1 MFLRRIYANL
11 LYSFKVHLLIILII
25 LHLLLTI
32 VEAPVFVQEEEGDII
47 KFRRFRKSRSSVV
60 CSSVN

>member
-1 MFLRRIYANL
+1 MLLRRIYANIL
-11 LYSFKVHLLIILII
+11 DSFKVSLLIILII

-32 VEAPVFVQEEEGDII
+32 VEAPVFVQEEGDII
-47 KFRRFRKSRSSVV
+47 KFRRFRKFRSSVV